1 MHPDHPNQK
10 PLPLWRKGLILALL
24 FVALAIG
31 FYVAVLPNVKPD
43 KPGIKAILCVIFAAV
58 LGGRSLWK
66 APKWHYVI
74 VLLPALLMVPFIV
87 IARAFRSVDMMAL
100 AFHTNFGIKGATL
113 AGLENEILAAT
124 LSMII
129 VIVSALFTAN
139 LLAMP
144 RAVYGALGT
153 ALLLSNPLVQFQAKR
168 FFFPPPNSDLAMH
181 YVDKVILTPSD
192 PLPDLLIVYLE
203 GSDRQYEDTSIFG
216 DAFAPI
222 IALKP
227 DALAFT
233 RIAQIAGTG
242 WSVAGMVA
250 SQCGVPALPKG
261 LLDARKMDVVEQFMP
276 SVTCLG
282 DLLAPLGYSS
292 EFVVGSQKEFGGIL
306 KLYNN
311 HAVEA
316 VIGWDEIKAVMPK
329 AEFDAADLGWVLD
342 DQILFD
348 AARISH
354 TKMLA
359 DPNPYALII
368 QTTGPHGKSGL
379 LARICA
385 ADGRAQV
392 SNDMRLMAH
401 CTASLATA
409 FIKEAQQLQAARGR
423 PLRILLLS
431 DHLSHAGTLPGVGSE
446 FAGFNTVMMIGGPG
460 AGEVNDAFGAMTD
473 IFPTFLEWAGLAQS
487 PVAAGIGRSL
497 LSDPPSLLAERGL
510 PVMDAM
516 LFNDAALADKIWE

>member
-10 PLPLWRKGLILALL
+10 PLPVWRKGLILALL
-24 FVALAIG
+24 FVALAMG

-43 KPGIKAILCVIFAAV
+43 KPGIAAILCVIFAAV
-58 LGGRSLWK
+58 LGGLSLWK
-66 APKWHYVI
+66 APKWHYVM

-87 IARAFRSVDMMAL
+87 IARAFSSVDMMAL

-144 RAVYGALGT
+144 RAVYGALGA
-153 ALLLSNPLVQFQAKR
+153 ALLLSNPVVQFQVKR
-168 FFFPPPNSDLAMH
+168 FFFPPPDSDLAMH
-181 YVDKVILTPSD
+181 YVDKVTLTPSD

-203 GSDRQYEDTSIFG
+203 GTDRQYEDTAIFG

-222 IALKP
+222 NALKP
-227 DALAFT
+227 DALTFT

-261 LLDARKMDVVEQFMP
+261 LLDRRKMDVVDQFMP

-282 DLLAPLGYSS
+282 DLLAPLGYRS
-292 EFVVGSQKEFGGIL
+292 EFVVGGDKNFGGIQTF
-306 KLYNN
+306 YRN
-311 HAVEA
+311 HSFQEVF
-316 VIGWDEIKAVMPK
+316 GTDEIEEMIPSTH
-329 AEFDAADLGWVLD
+329 FAAAKLDWILD
-342 DQILFD
+342 DQLAFEVAKLRHDKMVTDSKPYILVVET
-348 AARISH
+348 S
-354 TKMLA
+354 
-359 DPNPYALII
+359 
-368 QTTGPHGKSGL
+368 GPHGKPGYLS
-379 LARICA
+379 RRCVP
-385 ADGRAQV
+385 DGVAQE
-392 SNDMRLMAH
+392 SNDMALVAG
-401 CTASLATA
+401 CTVGLA
-409 FIKEAQQLQAARGR
+409 AQFVRDVQKSQAGRGR

-431 DHLSHAGTLPGVGSE
+431 DHLSHAGMSPGVAAE
-446 FAGFNTVMMIGGPG
+446 FAGFNTVLMIGGPG

-510 PVMDAM
+510 KVMDAM